1 MKTALITIGSTREY
15 IDPVRYISN
24 ESSGKQGISLIKGL
38 LKKNYKIIC
47 LHGYL
52 KVKPIISKKI
62 KYIFTPNAKSMLQE
76 AKKNRKVDIAI
87 FNAAVSDFYVKSF
100 SKNKIKSK
108 KGLTLQLI
116 NNTDILKSICSS
128 QKKPLIT
135 VGFAY
140 ETNNY
145 LDNAKRKL
153 ENKKCD
159 FIVLN
164 YPLKNDFIFNNNF
177 NNGGILDKQGNYYE
191 IGNVSKTVFANKII
205 KHILRISN
213 D

>member
-1 MKTALITIGSTREY
+1 LKTALITIGSTREY

-24 ESSGKQGISLIKGL
+24 ESSGKQGMSLIKGL
-38 LKKNYKIIC
+38 LKKNYKVIC

-52 KVKPIISKKI
+52 KVKPIISRKI

-76 AKKNRKVDIAI
+76 AKKNHKVDIAI

-116 NNTDILKSICSS
+116 NNPDILKSICSS

-145 LDNAKRKL
+145 LDNAKKKL

-205 KHILRISN
+205 KHILDI
-213 D
+213 

>member
-1 MKTALITIGSTREY
+1 LKTALITIGSTREY

-24 ESSGKQGISLIKGL
+24 ESSGKQGVSLIKGL

-52 KVKPIISKKI
+52 KVKPIISRKI

-116 NNTDILKSICSS
+116 NNPDILKSICSS

-145 LDNAKRKL
+145 LDNAKKKL

-205 KHILRISN
+205 KHILEI
-213 D
+213 

>member
-24 ESSGKQGISLIKGL
+24 ESSGKQGMSLIKGL
-38 LKKNYKIIC
+38 LKKNYRIIC

-52 KVKPIISKKI
+52 QIKPIISKKI
-62 KYIFTPNAKSMLQE
+62 KYIFTPNAKIMLKE
-76 AKKNRKVDIAI
+76 AKKNNKVDIAI
-87 FNAAVSDFYVKSF
+87 FNAAVSDYYVKSF
-100 SKNKIKSK
+100 SKNKIKRK

-116 NNTDILKSICSS
+116 NNPDILKSISSS

-145 LDNAKRKL
+145 LDNAKKKL

-205 KHILRISN
+205 KHILEI
-213 D
+213 

>member
-24 ESSGKQGISLIKGL
+24 ESSGKQGMSVIKGL

-52 KVKPIISKKI
+52 QVKPIISKKI
-62 KYIFTPNAKSMLQE
+62 KYIFTPDAKSMLQE
-76 AKKNRKVDIAI
+76 AKKCHKVDIAI

-100 SKNKIKSK
+100 NKNKIKSK

-116 NNTDILKSICSS
+116 NNADILKSICSS

-145 LDNAKRKL
+145 LDNAKKKL

-205 KHILRISN
+205 KHILEI
-213 D
+213 

>member
-24 ESSGKQGISLIKGL
+24 ESSGKQGMSLIKGL
-38 LKKNYKIIC
+38 LKKNYKVIC

-52 KVKPIISKKI
+52 KVKPIISRKI

-76 AKKNRKVDIAI
+76 AKKNHKVDIAI

-116 NNTDILKSICSS
+116 NNPDILKSICSS

-145 LDNAKRKL
+145 LDNAKKKL

-205 KHILRISN
+205 KHILEI
-213 D
+213 

>member
-24 ESSGKQGISLIKGL
+24 ESSGKQGMSLIKGL
-38 LKKNYKIIC
+38 LKKNYRIIC

-52 KVKPIISKKI
+52 QTKPIISKRI
-62 KYIFTPNAKSMLQE
+62 KYIFTPNAKIMLQE
-76 AKKNRKVDIAI
+76 AKKNNKVDLAI
-87 FNAAVSDFYVKSF
+87 FNAAVSDYYVKSF
-100 SKNKIKSK
+100 SKNKIKRK

-116 NNTDILKSICSS
+116 NNPDILKSISSS

-140 ETNNY
+140 ETNDY
-145 LDNAKRKL
+145 LVNAKKKL

-164 YPLKNDFIFNNNF
+164 YPLKNSFIFNNKF

-205 KHILRISN
+205 NHILKISN

>member
-24 ESSGKQGISLIKGL
+24 ESSGKQGMSLIKGL

-52 KVKPIISKKI
+52 KVKPIISRKI

-76 AKKNRKVDIAI
+76 AKKNHKVDIAI

-116 NNTDILKSICSS
+116 NNPDILKSICYS

-145 LDNAKRKL
+145 LDNAKKKL

-205 KHILRISN
+205 KHILEISN

>member
-24 ESSGKQGISLIKGL
+24 ESSGKQGMSLIKGL
-38 LKKNYKIIC
+38 LKKNYKVIC

-52 KVKPIISKKI
+52 KVKPIISRKI

-76 AKKNRKVDIAI
+76 AKKNRRVDLAI

-116 NNTDILKSICSS
+116 NNPDILKSICSS

-145 LDNAKRKL
+145 LDNAKKKL

-159 FIVLN
+159 FIILN

-205 KHILRISN
+205 KHILEISN

>member
-52 KVKPIISKKI
+52 QVKPVISKRI

-76 AKKNRKVDIAI
+76 AKKNHKVDIAI

-116 NNTDILKSICSS
+116 NNPDILKSICSS

-145 LDNAKRKL
+145 LDNAKKKL

-205 KHILRISN
+205 KHILEI
-213 D
+213 

>member
-24 ESSGKQGISLIKGL
+24 ESSGKQGMSLIKGL

-52 KVKPIISKKI
+52 QVKPIISKKI

-76 AKKNRKVDIAI
+76 AKKNRKVDLAI

-116 NNTDILKSICSS
+116 NNPDILKSICSS
-128 QKKPLIT
+128 PKKPLIT

-145 LDNAKRKL
+145 LDNAKKKL

-159 FIVLN
+159 FIILN

-205 KHILRISN
+205 KHILEI
-213 D
+213 

>member
-24 ESSGKQGISLIKGL
+24 ESSGKQGMSLIKGL

-52 KVKPIISKKI
+52 KVKPIISRKI

-76 AKKNRKVDIAI
+76 AKKNHKVDIAI

-116 NNTDILKSICSS
+116 NNPDILKSICSS

-145 LDNAKRKL
+145 LDNAKKKL

-191 IGNVSKTVFANKII
+191 VGNVSKTVFANKII
-205 KHILRISN
+205 KHILEI
-213 D
+213 

>member
-24 ESSGKQGISLIKGL
+24 ESSGKQGMSLIKGL

-52 KVKPIISKKI
+52 KVKPIISRKI

-76 AKKNRKVDIAI
+76 AKKNRRVDLAI

-116 NNTDILKSICSS
+116 NNPDILKSICSS

-145 LDNAKRKL
+145 LDNAKKKL

-159 FIVLN
+159 FIILN

-191 IGNVSKTVFANKII
+191 VGNVSKTVFANKII
-205 KHILRISN
+205 KHILEI
-213 D
+213 

>member
-24 ESSGKQGISLIKGL
+24 ESSGKQGMSLIKGL
-38 LKKNYKIIC
+38 LKKNYRIIC

-52 KVKPIISKKI
+52 QVKPIISKKI

-76 AKKNRKVDIAI
+76 AKKNFKVDIAI

-116 NNTDILKSICSS
+116 NNPDILKSICSS

-145 LDNAKRKL
+145 LDNAKKKL

-205 KHILRISN
+205 KHILEI
-213 D
+213 

>member
-24 ESSGKQGISLIKGL
+24 ESSGKQGMSLIKGL

-52 KVKPIISKKI
+52 KVKPIISRKI

-76 AKKNRKVDIAI
+76 AKKNHKVDIAI

-100 SKNKIKSK
+100 SQNKIKSK

-116 NNTDILKSICSS
+116 NNPDILKSICSS

-145 LDNAKRKL
+145 LDNAKKKL

-164 YPLKNDFIFNNNF
+164 YPLKDDFIFNNNF

-205 KHILRISN
+205 KHILGI
-213 D
+213 

>member
-1 MKTALITIGSTREY
+1 MKTALITIGTTREY

-24 ESSGKQGISLIKGL
+24 ESSGKQGMSLIKGL

-52 KVKPIISKKI
+52 QVKPIISKKI
-62 KYIFTPNAKSMLQE
+62 KYIFTPDAKSMLQE
-76 AKKNRKVDIAI
+76 AKKCHKVDIAI

-100 SKNKIKSK
+100 NKNKIKSK

-116 NNTDILKSICSS
+116 NNADILKSICSS

-145 LDNAKRKL
+145 LDNAKKKL

-205 KHILRISN
+205 KHILEI
-213 D
+213 

>member
-24 ESSGKQGISLIKGL
+24 ESSGKQGMSLIKGL
-38 LKKNYKIIC
+38 LKKNYKVIC

-52 KVKPIISKKI
+52 KVKPIISRKI

-76 AKKNRKVDIAI
+76 AKKNRKVDLAI

-116 NNTDILKSICSS
+116 NNPDILKSICSS

-145 LDNAKRKL
+145 LDNAKKKL

-159 FIVLN
+159 FIILN

-191 IGNVSKTVFANKII
+191 VGNVSKTVFANKII
-205 KHILRISN
+205 KHILEI
-213 D
+213 

>member
-24 ESSGKQGISLIKGL
+24 ESSGKQGMSLIKGL

-52 KVKPIISKKI
+52 KVKPIISRKI
-62 KYIFTPNAKSMLQE
+62 KYIFTPNAQSMLQE
-76 AKKNRKVDIAI
+76 AKKNRKVDLAI

-116 NNTDILKSICSS
+116 NNPDILKSICSS

-145 LDNAKRKL
+145 LDNAKKKL

-159 FIVLN
+159 FIILN

-191 IGNVSKTVFANKII
+191 VGNVSKTVFANKII
-205 KHILRISN
+205 KHILEISN

>member
-24 ESSGKQGISLIKGL
+24 ESSGKQGMSLIKGL
-38 LKKNYKIIC
+38 LKKNFKIIC

-52 KVKPIISKKI
+52 KVKPIISRKI

-76 AKKNRKVDIAI
+76 AKKNHKVDIAI

-116 NNTDILKSICSS
+116 NNPDILKSICSS
-128 QKKPLIT
+128 RNKPLIT

-145 LDNAKRKL
+145 LDNAKKKL

-205 KHILRISN
+205 KHILEI
-213 D
+213 

>member
-24 ESSGKQGISLIKGL
+24 ESSGKQGMSLIKGL

-52 KVKPIISKKI
+52 KVKPIISRKI

-76 AKKNRKVDIAI
+76 AKKNRTVDLAI

-116 NNTDILKSICSS
+116 NNPDILKSICSS

-145 LDNAKRKL
+145 LDNAKKKL

-205 KHILRISN
+205 KHILEISN

>member
-24 ESSGKQGISLIKGL
+24 ESSGKQGMSLIKGL

-52 KVKPIISKKI
+52 KVKPIISRKI

-76 AKKNRKVDIAI
+76 AKKNRRVDLAI

-116 NNTDILKSICSS
+116 NNPDILKSICSS

-145 LDNAKRKL
+145 LDNAKKKL

-205 KHILRISN
+205 KHILEISN

>member
-24 ESSGKQGISLIKGL
+24 ESSGKQGMSLIKGL

-52 KVKPIISKKI
+52 QVKPIISKKI

-76 AKKNRKVDIAI
+76 AKKNHKVDIAI

-116 NNTDILKSICSS
+116 NNPDILKSICSS

-145 LDNAKRKL
+145 LDNAKKKL

-159 FIVLN
+159 FIILN

-191 IGNVSKTVFANKII
+191 VGNVSKTVFANKII
-205 KHILRISN
+205 KHILEISN

>member
-24 ESSGKQGISLIKGL
+24 ESSGKQGMSLIKRL
-38 LKKNYKIIC
+38 LKKNYRIIC

-52 KVKPIISKKI
+52 KVKPIISRKI

-76 AKKNRKVDIAI
+76 AKKNHKVDIAI

-100 SKNKIKSK
+100 SQNKIKSK

-116 NNTDILKSICSS
+116 NNPDILKSICSS

-145 LDNAKRKL
+145 LDNAKKKL

-164 YPLKNDFIFNNNF
+164 YPLKNDFIFNSNF

-205 KHILRISN
+205 KHILEI
-213 D
+213 

>member
-24 ESSGKQGISLIKGL
+24 ESSGKQGMSLIKGL
-38 LKKNYKIIC
+38 LKKNYKVIC

-52 KVKPIISKKI
+52 KVKPIISRKI

-76 AKKNRKVDIAI
+76 AKKNHKVDIAI
-87 FNAAVSDFYVKSF
+87 FNAAVSDFYIKSF

-116 NNTDILKSICSS
+116 NNPDILKSICSS

-145 LDNAKRKL
+145 LDNAKKKL

-191 IGNVSKTVFANKII
+191 VGNVSKTVFANKII
-205 KHILRISN
+205 KHILEISN

>member
-24 ESSGKQGISLIKGL
+24 ESSGKQGVSLIKGL

-52 KVKPIISKKI
+52 KVKPIISRKI

-76 AKKNRKVDIAI
+76 AKKNHKVDIAI

-116 NNTDILKSICSS
+116 NNPDILKSICSS

-145 LDNAKRKL
+145 LDNAKKKL

-205 KHILRISN
+205 KHILEI
-213 D
+213 

>member
-24 ESSGKQGISLIKGL
+24 ESSGKQGMSLIKGL
-38 LKKNYKIIC
+38 LKKNYRIIC

-52 KVKPIISKKI
+52 QVKPIISKKI

-76 AKKNRKVDIAI
+76 AKKNFKVDIAI

-108 KGLTLQLI
+108 KGLTLQLV
-116 NNTDILKSICSS
+116 NNPDILKSICSS

-145 LDNAKRKL
+145 LDNAKKKL

-191 IGNVSKTVFANKII
+191 VGNVSKTVFANKII
-205 KHILRISN
+205 KHILEISN

>member
-47 LHGYL
+47 LHGFL
-52 KVKPIISKKI
+52 QVKPIISKKI
-62 KYIFTPNAKSMLQE
+62 KYIFTPNAKSMLKE
-76 AKKNRKVDIAI
+76 AKKNHKVDIAI

-116 NNTDILKSICSS
+116 NNPDILKSICSS

-145 LDNAKRKL
+145 LDNAKKKL

-205 KHILRISN
+205 KHILEI
-213 D
+213 

>member
-1 MKTALITIGSTREY
+1 MKTALITIGTTREY

-24 ESSGKQGISLIKGL
+24 ESSGKQGMSVIKGL

-52 KVKPIISKKI
+52 QVKPIISKKI
-62 KYIFTPNAKSMLQE
+62 KYIFTPDAKSMLQE
-76 AKKNRKVDIAI
+76 AKKCHKVDIAI

-100 SKNKIKSK
+100 NKNKIKSK

-116 NNTDILKSICSS
+116 NNADILKSICSS

-145 LDNAKRKL
+145 LDNAKKKL

-164 YPLKNDFIFNNNF
+164 YPLKNSFIFNNKF

-205 KHILRISN
+205 NHILKISN

>member
-52 KVKPIISKKI
+52 KVKPIISRKI

-76 AKKNRKVDIAI
+76 AKKNYKVDIAI

-116 NNTDILKSICSS
+116 NNPDILKSICSS

-145 LDNAKRKL
+145 LDNAKKKL

-205 KHILRISN
+205 KHILEI
-213 D
+213 

>member
-1 MKTALITIGSTREY
+1 LKTALITIGSTREY

-24 ESSGKQGISLIKGL
+24 ESSGKQGMSLIKGL

-47 LHGYL
+47 LYGYL
-52 KVKPIISKKI
+52 KVKPIISRKI

-76 AKKNRKVDIAI
+76 AKKNRKVDLAI

-116 NNTDILKSICSS
+116 NNPDILKSICSS

-145 LDNAKRKL
+145 LDNAKKKL

-191 IGNVSKTVFANKII
+191 VGNVSKTVFANKII
-205 KHILRISN
+205 KHILEISN

>member
-24 ESSGKQGISLIKGL
+24 ESSGKQGMSLIKGL

-76 AKKNRKVDIAI
+76 AKKNHKVDIAI

-116 NNTDILKSICSS
+116 NNPDILKSICSS

-145 LDNAKRKL
+145 LDNAKKKL

-205 KHILRISN
+205 KHILEI
-213 D
+213 

>member
-24 ESSGKQGISLIKGL
+24 ESSGKQGMSLIKGL

-52 KVKPIISKKI
+52 KVKPIISRKI

-76 AKKNRKVDIAI
+76 AKKNHKVDIAI

-108 KGLTLQLI
+108 KGLTLQLV
-116 NNTDILKSICSS
+116 NNPDILKSICSS

-145 LDNAKRKL
+145 LDNAKKKL

-191 IGNVSKTVFANKII
+191 VGNVSKTVFANKII
-205 KHILRISN
+205 KHILEISN

>member
-24 ESSGKQGISLIKGL
+24 ESSGKQGMSLIKGL

-52 KVKPIISKKI
+52 KVKPIISRKI

-76 AKKNRKVDIAI
+76 AKKNRRVDLAI

-108 KGLTLQLI
+108 KALTLQLI
-116 NNTDILKSICSS
+116 NNPDILKSICSS

-145 LDNAKRKL
+145 LDNAKKKL

-205 KHILRISN
+205 KHILEI
-213 D
+213 

>member
-24 ESSGKQGISLIKGL
+24 ESSGKQGMSLIKGL
-38 LKKNYKIIC
+38 LKKNYKVIC

-52 KVKPIISKKI
+52 QVKPIISKKI

-76 AKKNRKVDIAI
+76 AKKNHKVDIAI

-116 NNTDILKSICSS
+116 NNPDILKSICSS

-145 LDNAKRKL
+145 LDNAKKKL

-205 KHILRISN
+205 KHIL
-213 D
+213 

>member
-24 ESSGKQGISLIKGL
+24 ESSGKQGMSLIKGL
-38 LKKNYKIIC
+38 LKKNYKVIC

-52 KVKPIISKKI
+52 KVKPIISRKI

-76 AKKNRKVDIAI
+76 AKKNRKVDLAI

-116 NNTDILKSICSS
+116 NNPDILKSICSS

-145 LDNAKRKL
+145 LDNAKKKL

-159 FIVLN
+159 FIILN

-191 IGNVSKTVFANKII
+191 VGNVSKTVFANKII
-205 KHILRISN
+205 KHILDI
-213 D
+213 

>member
-24 ESSGKQGISLIKGL
+24 ESSGKQGMSLIKGL
-38 LKKNYKIIC
+38 LKKNYKVIC

-52 KVKPIISKKI
+52 KVKPIISRKI

-76 AKKNRKVDIAI
+76 AKKNRRVDLAI

-116 NNTDILKSICSS
+116 NNPDILKSICSS
-128 QKKPLIT
+128 PKKPLIT

-145 LDNAKRKL
+145 LDNAKKKL

-159 FIVLN
+159 FIILN

-205 KHILRISN
+205 KHILEISN

>member
-24 ESSGKQGISLIKGL
+24 ESSGKQGMSLIKGL

-76 AKKNRKVDIAI
+76 AKKNHKVDIAI

-116 NNTDILKSICSS
+116 NNPDILKSICSS

-145 LDNAKRKL
+145 LDNAKKKL

-205 KHILRISN
+205 KHILEISN